1 MHFLEERPLDYPIM
15 FYYDD
20 NNLSFDHVR
29 IKWSKICREFSD
41 AALRETA
48 SENLS
53 MSSPV
58 YIACVDELNRRNEL
72 MHRKSMRD
80 EVRPFMDRRKRE
92 SRRKDA
98 FRNNGLQ
105 GKKT

>member
-20 NNLSFDHVR
+20 DNFDCVR
-29 IKWSKICREFSD
+29 IKWSKISREFST

-58 YIACVDELNRRNEL
+58 YVACVDELNRRNDL
-72 MHRKSMRD
+72 IHRKSMRD

-92 SRRKDA
+92 SRQKDA